1 MKGLFKV
8 LMSVLTLGALL
19 TGCVSLPNAVNM
31 SPTNMVIKNR
41 SAKSVTLAVEG
52 EPRLDNSE
60 TIVQNSEITQ
70 ALRNAI
76 EKSRLFKSVSDSLSD
91 GYLLEVSIVGY
102 DPPLSGAKMTA
113 VMTTR
118 WRLSRQSGQEV
129 LFEDFLKKSYS
140 CTVGDALNANKRF
153 IMANEGVVRETI
165 AEGVQKISE
174 LPL

>member
-1 MKGLFKV
+1 MKL
-8 LMSVLTLGALL
+8 LNLLISALTLGALL
-19 TGCVSLPNAVNM
+19 TGCVSLPKAVDM
-31 SPTNMVIKNR
+31 TPTNMVMKNR
-41 SAKSVTLAVEG
+41 SAKSVKLVVEG
-52 EPRLDNSE
+52 EPRLDNTK
-60 TIVQNSEITQ
+60 TIVQNSEIAQ

-76 EKSRLFKSVSDSLSD
+76 EKSQLFQSISDSFSD

-118 WRLSRQSGQEV
+118 WRLSRQPGQEV
-129 LFEDFLKKSYS
+129 LFEDFLKKSYTS
-140 CTVGDALNANKRF
+140 TVGDALNANKRF

-165 AEGVQKISE
+165 AGGLQKISE